1 VHERAALTEDAL
13 TKILY
18 GEIFMKIAGILLLFA
33 GFLIV
38 LSAFVVLPTNAP
50 RGAFVLAGM
59 AVQILGLVL
68 TFRSH
73 LTPDE
78 AH

>member
-1 VHERAALTEDAL
+1 MRAIGL
-13 TKILY
+13 
-18 GEIFMKIAGILLLFA
+18 LLLFA
-33 GFLIV
+33 GFTIV
-38 LSAFVVLPTNAP
+38 LSTFVMLSASAP
-50 RGAFVLAGM
+50 RGAFVLAGI

-78 AH
+78 GH